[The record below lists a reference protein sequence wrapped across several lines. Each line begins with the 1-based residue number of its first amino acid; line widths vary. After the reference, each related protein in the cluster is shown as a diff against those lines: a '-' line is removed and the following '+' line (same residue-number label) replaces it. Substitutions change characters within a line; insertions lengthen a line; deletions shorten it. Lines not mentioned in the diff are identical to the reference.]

1 MRNNFSLIPN
11 SEGQAWNISKI
22 NNKYIIGHNEGTYIY
37 ENNVFSKLNIN
48 GGWNLIK
55 STINEWYLRLVT
67 AVFLYPNVQNLSK
80 NCCKRYF
87 KTD

>member
-1 MRNNFSLIPN
+1 VYSVVKTDKGFNGIESRCFKYEVISLIPN

-37 ENNVFSKLNIN
+37 ENNVFSKLNNIN

-67 AVFLYPNVQNLSK
+67 AVF
-80 NCCKRYF
+80 
-87 KTD
+87 